1 MRTGE
6 SIAGRELTEDEAWK
20 QRLVRCGRRCPH
32 VTQREQ
38 AGTMDQNGGWWLL
51 FKGSEWQGMVLN
63 NFPIGYGPL
72 PKSFDLD

>member
-1 MRTGE
+1 M
-6 SIAGRELTEDEAWK
+6 
-20 QRLVRCGRRCPH
+20 
-32 VTQREQ
+32 TQREQ